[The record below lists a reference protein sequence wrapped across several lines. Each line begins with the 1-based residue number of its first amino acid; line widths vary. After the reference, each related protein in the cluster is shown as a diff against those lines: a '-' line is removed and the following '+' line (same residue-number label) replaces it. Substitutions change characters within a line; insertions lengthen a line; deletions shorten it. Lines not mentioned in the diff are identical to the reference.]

1 MAQARF
7 FRAFAYRNLG
17 ELYGGVPL
25 VTEIT
30 TTPRYDFK
38 RSSRLETYQ
47 YAIDELEAILNDL
60 PETTGTMGRLVR
72 GAAQHNLKVERHQPG
87 VQTLHTPTHWKKVV
101 KVERHQLPIKKQ
113 LLMAMM

>member
-1 MAQARF
+1 MLI
-7 FRAFAYRNLG
+7 RNLG

-47 YAIDELEAILNDL
+47 YAIDELEAILN
-60 PETTGTMGRLVR
+60 EFAGNYWNNGTSG
-72 GAAQHNLKVERHQPG
+72 
-87 VQTLHTPTHWKKVV
+87 
-101 KVERHQLPIKKQ
+101 
-113 LLMAMM
+113 